1 MLTCSFKAG
10 ALWLKGAR
18 WFWPVA
24 AIVAFGLIRALLTYN
39 IWFNFEDQATF
50 FIFGHD
56 ILRGEI
62 IYKDFIHFRTPG
74 FYFLSAAFQAIFGA
88 KLATEQLLLALE
100 SFVIYPLLLYLAA
113 WLITRRR
120 WVAFSLGLMA
130 ALLPQLLQIRAGLA
144 LLAVATYIVAQT
156 ATSTR
161 RKHRRLFLS
170 GLLLGG
176 AFIFGQETAILAAGV
191 VGLCELRFTLSE
203 PRQLVRRARSL
214 VTGAVLALLPL
225 IAYVGLFSSIRNF
238 LYYVFEYAFVIQPAS
253 MNFPYPPPL
262 PPNHIFYLPFLVL
275 AASFAAFYLAD
286 DLNPVNLPILMLATV
301 RMVTPLGR
309 ADEGHLIFA
318 LPEILLLIPF
328 AAVSVGKM
336 RITRGRL
343 LRLAG
348 WLTAIVVVFW
358 VAIHGHS
365 VVIAAAAVL
374 YVLASLMS
382 KSGRP
387 RVLGLAFRQEAAV
400 LTATAWVMV
409 TLLFLPQIYTY
420 GRLVK
425 AGWKRLHMPAPHTVS
440 GTPIDSVEFQE
451 VDAISRL
458 VEQYHATV
466 LFSYPIQPF
475 YYSLVPRHAT
485 RFITFEPQTTAEEQA
500 EAIEDLKRSKPQL
513 VIMDVR
519 QANGMQ
525 KSVGR
530 ISDYITENFEPVA
543 EIDNRRPLMVLVPR
557 PASSSTER

>member
-1 MLTCSFKAG
+1 
-10 ALWLKGAR
+10 
-18 WFWPVA
+18 
-24 AIVAFGLIRALLTYN
+24 
-39 IWFNFEDQATF
+39 
-50 FIFGHD
+50 
-56 ILRGEI
+56 
-62 IYKDFIHFRTPG
+62 
-74 FYFLSAAFQAIFGA
+74 
-88 KLATEQLLLALE
+88 
-100 SFVIYPLLLYLAA
+100 
-113 WLITRRR
+113 
-120 WVAFSLGLMA
+120 
-130 ALLPQLLQIRAGLA
+130 
-144 LLAVATYIVAQT
+144 
-156 ATSTR
+156 
-161 RKHRRLFLS
+161 
-170 GLLLGG
+170 
-176 AFIFGQETAILAAGV
+176 
-191 VGLCELRFTLSE
+191 
-203 PRQLVRRARSL
+203 
-214 VTGAVLALLPL
+214 
-225 IAYVGLFSSIRNF
+225 
-238 LYYVFEYAFVIQPAS
+238 
-253 MNFPYPPPL
+253 
-262 PPNHIFYLPFLVL
+262 
-275 AASFAAFYLAD
+275 
-286 DLNPVNLPILMLATV
+286 
-301 RMVTPLGR
+301 
-309 ADEGHLIFA
+309 
-318 LPEILLLIPF
+318 
-328 AAVSVGKM
+328 
-336 RITRGRL
+336 
-343 LRLAG
+343 LAG

-458 VEQYHATV
+458 VKQYHATV